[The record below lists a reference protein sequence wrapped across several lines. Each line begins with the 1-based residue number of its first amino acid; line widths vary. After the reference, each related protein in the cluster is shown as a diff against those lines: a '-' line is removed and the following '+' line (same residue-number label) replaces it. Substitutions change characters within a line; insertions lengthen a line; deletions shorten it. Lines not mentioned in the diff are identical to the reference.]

1 MRNKLEKEMREKV
14 EKEIK
19 EKLEKQ
25 TEIKELTDKIKKFNK
40 QPSY

>member
-1 MRNKLEKEMREKV
+1 MRNKLEKEMIEKV

-25 TEIKELTDKIKKFNK
+25 AEIKELTDKI
-40 QPSY
+40 